1 MNTQVLEVKNKSRHW
16 MMWAVLAII
25 VAFLAYTNIDM
36 LKPAARKAYDKLSV
50 AVSSFEP
57 AKSAST
63 AYDKLSAAVS
73 SVVPAESANM
83 TDDKPGAAASSVVL
97 PEPRKP
103 ATRLTGIF

>member
-25 VAFLAYTNIDM
+25 VAFLAYTNIDT
-36 LKPAARKAYDKLSV
+36 LKPAARKAYDKLGV

-73 SVVPAESANM
+73 SVAPAE
-83 TDDKPGAAASSVVL
+83 
-97 PEPRKP
+97 
-103 ATRLTGIF
+103 